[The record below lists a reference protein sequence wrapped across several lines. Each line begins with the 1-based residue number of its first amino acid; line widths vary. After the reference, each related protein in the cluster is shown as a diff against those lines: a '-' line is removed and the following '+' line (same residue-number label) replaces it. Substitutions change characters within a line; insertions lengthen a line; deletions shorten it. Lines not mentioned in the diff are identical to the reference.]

1 MEPEPID
8 VRHLGRERVICCG
21 RVGDVLIDPGP
32 ESAMGTLIE
41 ALDDVDL
48 EARNESLSL
57 IADWAP
63 QSLGITHFGAVGD
76 VFEHLAAVRDR
87 LAARATLARELD
99 GEAYEAHIRREVAE
113 AADADT
119 AAALNQAVPPE
130 QQWLGLDRYWRK
142 REG

>member
-76 VFEHLAAVRDR
+76 VFETWPPSAIGSPRGRRWPASWT
-87 LAARATLARELD
+87 ARRTRRTS
-99 GEAYEAHIRREVAE
+99 GERSRRPRMP
-113 AADADT
+113 T
-119 AAALNQAVPPE
+119 RRPP
-130 QQWLGLDRYWRK
+130 
-142 REG
+142 